1 MRILVID
8 DHKLFTDGLK
18 FLLRQLAEN
27 IELIITN
34 DSKSGLAEI
43 ESNPD
48 FNLLLLDIHMPKS
61 DGLSI
66 LRYIKQKKILIPT
79 VIISATEDIHSI
91 QLALNLGALGF
102 VPKSYNGTEL
112 LDALRS
118 VNDGNQYIPL
128 SVLKKMNRLKEE
140 QSEYIGEQKPYTQF
154 GITKR
159 QLDVLA
165 LMEKGYTNEK
175 IADTLF
181 LSKNTVKSH
190 VTALLGSLQAENRT
204 ECVRLGRKHGILN

>member
-18 FLLRQLAEN
+18 FLLRKLAEN

-91 QLALNLGALGF
+91 QQALNLGALGF

-165 LMEKGYTNEK
+165 LMERGYTNEK